1 MKLMHAK
8 KGYSLIELM
17 LVLVIVS
24 MILFI
29 GLNYTVKKAE
39 QDRIDRTATQMQ
51 QILNAGLAFYVANNA
66 WPTSLAALTPTYLPT
81 TLTSPWGGAAYLVAN
96 TRDMFYVYVPVRTVT
111 AGRATAIANSIAGL
125 LPLSYT
131 SRNANSPPTTRP
143 CVAATTTCRVVAAV
157 NVPGLNLSMAGSVN
171 YAGLYHHGG
180 CVPKIACPAD
190 ATGTPMVP
198 QIMVV
203 PVSVSGVNY
212 TGALASNVYPISSFT
227 AYATDNNSLS
237 PPACTGGSFLA
248 CPASPPNTGVTQYWR
263 VCLQVV
269 TENGNVATTNTGT
282 GANAWGRYVTMLAL
296 TRCASVAE
304 PDGGGF
310 SVFTN

>member
-1 MKLMHAK
+1 MKSMHSE
-8 KGYSLIELM
+8 KGYSLVELL
-17 LVLVIVS
+17 LVLVVVS
-24 MILFI
+24 MILFM

-39 QDRIDRTATQMQ
+39 QDRIDRTVTQMQ
-51 QILNAGLAFYVANNA
+51 QILNAALAYYVANNA
-66 WPTSLAALTPTYLPT
+66 WPTSLAAMTPTYLPT
-81 TLTSPWGGAAYLVAN
+81 NIRSPWGGTAYSVAN
-96 TRDMFYVYVPVRTVT
+96 TRDMFYVYVPVVTVT

-131 SRNANSPPTTRP
+131 SRNAASPPSNTP
-143 CVAATTTCRVVAAV
+143 CVNATTTCRVVAAV
-157 NVPGLNLSMAGSVN
+157 NVPGQNLSMAGSVN

-212 TGALASNVYPISSFT
+212 AGSNVYPISSFT
-227 AYATDNNSLS
+227 AYATDNNSLT
-237 PPACTGGSFLA
+237 PPLCTGSSVVTQA
-248 CPASPPNTGVTQYWR
+248 CPASAPNTGVTQYWR

-269 TENGNVATTNTGT
+269 TENGNVAYTNTST
-282 GANAWGRYVTMLAL
+282 WGQYVTLLAL
-296 TRCASVAE
+296 TRCASTTE

-310 SVFTN
+310 SVFSN

>member
-1 MKLMHAK
+1 MKKLMQTK
-8 KGYSLIELM
+8 DGYSLIELL
-17 LVLVIVS
+17 LVLVVVS

-29 GLNYTVKKAE
+29 SLNYSVKKAE
-39 QDRIDRTATQMQ
+39 QDRIDRTVTQMQ
-51 QILNAGLAFYVANNA
+51 QILNAALAYYVANNA
-66 WPTSLAALTPTYLPT
+66 WPTSLAVLTPTYLPA
-81 TLTSPWGGAAYLVAN
+81 TLNSPWGGVAYSVAN
-96 TRDMFYVYVPVRTVT
+96 TNNMFYVYVPVVTTT

-131 SRNANSPPTTRP
+131 STSATAPPA
-143 CVAATTTCRVVAAV
+143 VAACGAASLTCRVVAAV
-157 NVPGLNLSMAGSVN
+157 NVPGQNLSMAGSVN

-203 PVSVSGVNY
+203 PVSVSGVNDA
-212 TGALASNVYPISSFT
+212 GSSNVYPISSFT
-227 AYATDNNSLS
+227 AYAMDNNSLS
-237 PPACTGGSFLA
+237 PPACSGGTFIA
-248 CPASPPNTGVTQYWR
+248 CPVAAPNTGVTQYWR

-269 TENGNVATTNTGT
+269 TESGNVASTNTGT
-282 GANAWGRYVTMLAL
+282 GASAWGQYVTLLAL
-296 TRCASVAE
+296 TRCASTTE

-310 SVFTN
+310 SVFTD